1 MDLPRFRESE
11 DCSSEDAVHKVYS
24 RKRDLSALYGR
35 DLDLTASF
43 YVRPAEEQ
51 KERMSSL
58 SSGSGGDEDAKNRS
72 RKARTAFSDSQ
83 LGLLE
88 VGPVLEP
95 DLLTPR
101 QLAVEPGALQHL
113 KPTLAHSSR
122 EIWKNVRFKILMGE

>member
-1 MDLPRFRESE
+1 MDLSRFRESE

-88 VGPVLEP
+88 ATFEQHKYLSVEERT
-95 DLLTPR
+95 DL
-101 QLAVEPGALQHL
+101 
-113 KPTLAHSSR
+113 SR
-122 EIWKNVRFKILMGE
+122 RLGLSDTQVKTWFQNRR